1 MVKSIAAGASAI
13 GRRGAI
19 AAVDVYRAIISPLI
33 VAAIGPA
40 CRYEPTCSEYAREA
54 FVKYGI
60 GRGGLM
66 AIGRMMRCRPAGG
79 WGYDPVPSRISDADN
94 RV

>member
-13 GRRGAI
+13 VGRGAI
-19 AAVDVYRAIISPLI
+19 AAVDAYRAIISPLI
-33 VAAIGPA
+33 VAAMGPA

-54 FVKYGI
+54 IAKYGL

-66 AIGRMMRCRPAGG
+66 AIGRIMRCRPAGG
-79 WGYDPVPSRISDADN
+79 WGYDPVPPSDADN

>member
-1 MVKSIAAGASAI
+1 MVKSIAAGARAI

-19 AAVDVYRAIISPLI
+19 AAVDAYRAIISPLI
-33 VAAIGPA
+33 VAAMGPA
-40 CRYEPTCSEYAREA
+40 CRYQPTCSEYAREA
-54 FVKYGI
+54 LAKYGL

-66 AIGRMMRCRPAGG
+66 AMGRIMRCRPAGG
-79 WGYDPVPSRISDADN
+79 WGYDPVPPGISDADN